1 MARPVWGF
9 PGLWHLTQEASG
21 PLVIDYHWLFH
32 QNKPKNSIGIPR
44 FWILFNHHFCCWK
57 IMLNHLKSN
66 LFVANPH
73 KQSDDNWKLNPRA
86 NSQPLVRWFFFGQ
99 AASLWMPAFKQGGK
113 VCCVNNRPGDVR
125 LVVFS
130 HFSPI
135 FLYILSRWWLQH
147 IPILRNLTF
156 GQVKKGGVLSWA
168 TNEGMSRAINIS
180 GSTKVAAWNAAFQ
193 LDFHRGLQL
202 RLEFSDQWHAR
213 WSLIHI
219 NPPRW
224 SPATFLTNISFWMIS
239 H

>member
-99 AASLWMPAFKQGGK
+99 AASLWMPAFKRGGK

-156 GQVKKGGVLSWA
+156 GQVKKGGFVLGNKRRDEPSDQHFGF
-168 TNEGMSRAINIS
+168 NKGGCVE
-180 GSTKVAAWNAAFQ
+180 
-193 LDFHRGLQL
+193 RGLSVGLSPGVATQIGMF
-202 RLEFSDQWHAR
+202 RSVTR
-213 WSLIHI
+213 PLII
-219 NPPRW
+219 NPY
-224 SPATFLTNISFWMIS
+224 
-239 H
+239 